1 MPPPALGSRPLP
13 GLRTA
18 AAAYTL
24 VQDAL
29 MDLRSSRER
38 IKEALAAL
46 PVLHKD
52 ALAGVDLEEPCPICL
67 VPLSNILAAADAA
80 AAGAAEKEEDDAE
93 EGENEEAALAGVTK
107 LVGCGHIFC
116 RRE

>member
-1 MPPPALGSRPLP
+1 MDPRPLP
-13 GLRTA
+13 GMRTA
-18 AAAYTL
+18 VAAYTL

-29 MDLRSSRER
+29 MDLRSSREKIR
-38 IKEALAAL
+38 EALAAL
-46 PVLHKD
+46 PVLGKD

-67 VPLSNILAAADAA
+67 VPLSTILSSADAA
-80 AAGAAEKEEDDAE
+80 AAGKDGDGEEEA
-93 EGENEEAALAGVTK
+93 ENEEAALAGVTK

>member
-38 IKEALAAL
+38 IREALAAL

>member
-38 IKEALAAL
+38 IREALAAL

-52 ALAGVDLEEPCPICL
+52 ALAGVDLEESCPICL
-67 VPLSNILAAADAA
+67 VPLSNILAAAV
-80 AAGAAEKEEDDAE
+80 AAEKEEDDAE
-93 EGENEEAALAGVTK
+93 EDENEEAALAGVTK